1 MKKIFLFICIIFS
14 LSLYSQRTGISYQA
28 LILDPNGEQLPGY
41 NNENAPLTNT
51 AICLEFIIRDDRNVI
66 EYSEYQSV
74 TTDKYGM
81 VNLII
86 GTGDYAGGY
95 SGGWD
100 DIVWSE
106 KSKKLIVK
114 LDTSANCSDFVE
126 ISNQE
131 LTSVAFALYA
141 PGQDGRDGESAYE
154 IWLSEGNVGT
164 VQQFLDS
171 LKGEKGD
178 DGLSAFEIWVDL
190 GNSETEQD
198 FIESL
203 KGADG
208 EAGKSAYQIWLDE
221 GNTGTEQDFLD
232 SLKGSSGTDG
242 DSGNQSLIKTTV
254 EAAGDNCTNGGIKI
268 ETGIDTNGDGTLD
281 NDEVNTSQTKYL
293 CNGTDGTD
301 GTDGED
307 GINGSGSGVSS
318 LDGTIP
324 SNVVHLTSGNTYT
337 VPSGFIGEISHSF
350 KTNDYRFEQASSY
363 GNLIKINDAIY
374 NTGMSY
380 PDQSNNPFSHS
391 AINGSVWVNEGSTLK
406 IPEYN
411 ADGYASD
418 SDRYVIKLHS
428 KSLFS
433 PKLIASE
440 TTVPSGKIWK
450 LSSLLINA
458 WQDLDTAGNTI
469 DVRVKIEDVSKIFVQ
484 YSNAMSG
491 SHNHNYESM
500 LDDDIW
506 IPAGTKIAPD
516 TNVLALSILE
526 YDQGVNNAGTGST
539 ATPSSDNSAS
549 SNSLIYTV
557 NGF

>member
-100 DIVWSE
+100 GIVWSE

-114 LDTSANCSDFVE
+114 LDTSASCSDFIE

-141 PGQDGRDGESAYE
+141 PGQEGRDGESAYE

-198 FIESL
+198 FIDSL

-208 EAGKSAYQIWLDE
+208 ESGKSAYQIWLDE

-242 DSGNQSLIKTTV
+242 TSGNQSLIKTTV

-281 NDEVNTSQTKYL
+281 DDEVNTSQTKYL

-324 SNVVHLTSGNTYT
+324 SNVVNVNINTSDYT
-337 VPSGFIGEISHSF
+337 IPSGYVGEISHGFRRLNFSSS
-350 KTNDYRFEQASSY
+350 DFESSAYGNQISINGTVYSTGMGRSY
-363 GNLIKINDAIY
+363 GQNDRA
-374 NTGMSY
+374 
-380 PDQSNNPFSHS
+380 FSHNS
-391 AINGSVWVNEGSTLK
+391 INGSIWVNEGAV
-406 IPEYN
+406 IGAPNE
-411 ADGYASD
+411 SD
-418 SDRYVIKLHS
+418 IEQYVVKLHS

-433 PKLIASE
+433 PKLINSE
-440 TTVPSGKIWK
+440 STVPSGKIWK
-450 LSSLLINA
+450 LSSILIKDVQSIENSGGTVRIRA
-458 WQDLDTAGNTI
+458 NI
-469 DVRVKIEDVSKIFVQ
+469 DDKPYLFAQFNSA
-484 YSNAMSG
+484 YSSG
-491 SHNHNYESM
+491 SSGANYEQF
-500 LDDDIW
+500 LDGDIW
-506 IPAGTKIAPD
+506 FPTGTKISPFE
-516 TNVLALSILE
+516 NVLAFSILE

>member
-100 DIVWSE
+100 GIVWSE

-232 SLKGSSGTDG
+232 SLKGPSGTDG
-242 DSGNQSLIKTTV
+242 TSGNQSLIKTTV

-281 NDEVNTSQTKYL
+281 DDEVNASQTKYL
-293 CNGTDGTD
+293 CNGTDGID

-307 GINGSGSGVSS
+307 GINGSGSGENIPYDVV
-318 LDGTIP
+318 LIDRGNEYTIP
-324 SNVVHLTSGNTYT
+324 SGYVGAISSALIGPYSVSGDDAKSSFFYGNTDYFDIKINESTYNFGFALAGSQTGYNYLEDYVWLPSGTKISSESYDVQRIVIKLFSSSVYSPKIITQEST
-337 VPSGFIGEISHSF
+337 VPNGKIWKVSNVLLKKFTNLEKTSF
-350 KTNDYRFEQASSY
+350 VGTNYAVE
-363 GNLIKINDAIY
+363 IKINDKVHIIGEWGSPSS
-374 NTGMSY
+374 TTEQMF
-380 PDQSNNPFSHS
+380 QSNLK
-391 AINGSVWVNEGSTLK
+391 NE
-406 IPEYN
+406 
-411 ADGYASD
+411 
-418 SDRYVIKLHS
+418 
-428 KSLFS
+428 
-433 PKLIASE
+433 
-440 TTVPSGKIWK
+440 IW
-450 LSSLLINA
+450 L
-458 WQDLDTAGNTI
+458 
-469 DVRVKIEDVSKIFVQ
+469 
-484 YSNAMSG
+484 
-491 SHNHNYESM
+491 
-500 LDDDIW
+500 
-506 IPAGTKIAPD
+506 PAGTKLSLNRNIIGY
-516 TNVLALSILE
+516 SILE
-526 YDQGVNNAGTGST
+526 YGQGSTGTGSN
-539 ATPSSDNSAS
+539 SSGSSTNSAF

>member
-1 MKKIFLFICIIFS
+1 M
-14 LSLYSQRTGISYQA
+14 
-28 LILDPNGEQLPGY
+28 
-41 NNENAPLTNT
+41 
-51 AICLEFIIRDDRNVI
+51 
-66 EYSEYQSV
+66 
-74 TTDKYGM
+74 
-81 VNLII
+81 
-86 GTGDYAGGY
+86 
-95 SGGWD
+95 
-100 DIVWSE
+100 
-106 KSKKLIVK
+106 
-114 LDTSANCSDFVE
+114 
-126 ISNQE
+126 
-131 LTSVAFALYA
+131 
-141 PGQDGRDGESAYE
+141 
-154 IWLSEGNVGT
+154 
-164 VQQFLDS
+164 
-171 LKGEKGD
+171 
-178 DGLSAFEIWVDL
+178 
-190 GNSETEQD
+190 
-198 FIESL
+198 
-203 KGADG
+203 
-208 EAGKSAYQIWLDE
+208 
-221 GNTGTEQDFLD
+221 
-232 SLKGSSGTDG
+232 
-242 DSGNQSLIKTTV
+242 
-254 EAAGDNCTNGGIKI
+254 
-268 ETGIDTNGDGTLD
+268 D

-406 IPEYN
+406 IPTFDDDGAASV
-411 ADGYASD
+411 AD
-418 SDRYVIKLHS
+418 RFVIKLHS

-433 PKLIASE
+433 PKLITSE

-450 LSSLLINA
+450 ISSLLIKVQ
-458 WQDLDTAGNTI
+458 QDLDTSGNTV

>member
-1 MKKIFLFICIIFS
+1 MSI
-14 LSLYSQRTGISYQA
+14 YSQRTGISYQA

-41 NNENAPLTNT
+41 NNQNAPLTNT
-51 AICLEFIIRDDRNVI
+51 AICLEFIIRDDNNVI
-66 EYSEYQSV
+66 EYSEYQNV

-86 GTGDYAGGY
+86 GTGGFAGGY
-95 SGGWD
+95 SGGWNG
-100 DIVWSE
+100 IIWSE
-106 KSKKLIVK
+106 KSKKLVVN
-114 LDTSANCSDFVE
+114 LDVTGSCSSFIE

-154 IWLSEGNVGT
+154 VWLSEGNVGT

-178 DGLSAFEIWVDL
+178 DGLSAFEVWIDL

-198 FIESL
+198 FLDSL
-203 KGADG
+203 KGDD
-208 EAGKSAYQIWLDE
+208 GKSAYQIWLDA
-221 GNTGTEQDFLD
+221 GNTGTEQEFLD

-242 DSGNQSLIKTTV
+242 TSGNQSLIKTTV
-254 EAAGDNCTNGGIKI
+254 EAAGDNCTNGGLKI
-268 ETGIDTNGDGTLD
+268 ETGIDSNGDGTLD
-281 NDEVNTSQTKYL
+281 DDEVNTSQTKYL

-337 VPSGFIGEISHSF
+337 VPSGFVGEISHAF
-350 KTNDYRFEQASSY
+350 IYGNYRFQDASSY
-363 GNLIKINDAIY
+363 GNTIKINDVVY
-374 NTGMSY
+374 NTGMAY
-380 PDQSNNPFSHS
+380 GDQSSSRFSHS
-391 AINGSVWVNEGSTLK
+391 SINGSVWVNEGSTLK
-406 IPEYN
+406 IPTFDDDGAASV
-411 ADGYASD
+411 AD
-418 SDRYVIKLHS
+418 RFVIKLHS

-433 PKLIASE
+433 PKLITSE

-450 LSSLLINA
+450 ISSLLIKVQ
-458 WQDLDTAGNTI
+458 QDLDTSGNTV

-484 YSNAMSG
+484 YKNAMSG
-491 SHNHNYESM
+491 VPQNYESM

>member
-1 MKKIFLFICIIFS
+1 MS
-14 LSLYSQRTGISYQA
+14 VYSQRTGISYQA

-41 NNENAPLTNT
+41 NNQNAPLTNT
-51 AICLEFIIRDDRNVI
+51 AICLEFIIRDDNNVI

-100 DIVWSE
+100 GIVWSE

-203 KGADG
+203 KGEDG

-268 ETGIDTNGDGTLD
+268 ESGIDANGDGTLD
-281 NDEVNTSQTKYL
+281 DDEVNTSQTKYL

-484 YSNAMSG
+484 YKSAQSG
-491 SHNHNYESM
+491 VFQNYES
-500 LDDDIW
+500 LLGDDIW

>member
-100 DIVWSE
+100 GIVWSE

-114 LDTSANCSDFVE
+114 LDTSASCSDFIE

-141 PGQDGRDGESAYE
+141 PGQEGRDGESAYE

-198 FIESL
+198 FIDSL

-208 EAGKSAYQIWLDE
+208 ESGKSAYQIWLDE

-242 DSGNQSLIKTTV
+242 TSGNQSLIKTTV

-281 NDEVNTSQTKYL
+281 DDEVNTSQTKYL

-324 SNVVHLTSGNTYT
+324 SNVVNVNINTSDYT
-337 VPSGFIGEISHSF
+337 IPSGYVGEISHGFRRLNFSSS
-350 KTNDYRFEQASSY
+350 DFESSAYGNQISINGTVYSTGMGRSY
-363 GNLIKINDAIY
+363 GQNDRA
-374 NTGMSY
+374 
-380 PDQSNNPFSHS
+380 FSHNS
-391 AINGSVWVNEGSTLK
+391 INGSIWVNEGAV
-406 IPEYN
+406 IGAPNE
-411 ADGYASD
+411 SD
-418 SDRYVIKLHS
+418 IEQYVVKLHS

-433 PKLIASE
+433 PKLINSE
-440 TTVPSGKIWK
+440 STVPSGKIWK
-450 LSSLLINA
+450 LSSILIKD
-458 WQDLDTAGNTI
+458 QQS
-469 DVRVKIEDVSKIFVQ
+469 IEDSAGTIRIRANIDDKPYLFAQ
-484 YSNAMSG
+484 FNSAYSSG
-491 SHNHNYESM
+491 SAGANYEQF
-500 LDDDIW
+500 LDGDIW
-506 IPAGTKIAPD
+506 FPAGTKISPFE
-516 TNVLALSILE
+516 NVLAFSILE